1 MLMKYKEKDGVV
13 SLVVTLFIMLIVSL
27 VALSFATLMRREQRQ
42 ALDRQLGS
50 QAFYAAETG
59 INDAMKALEQNPS
72 AVGEINSCSNADQAK
87 ILVDGVQPNRV
98 LDATS
103 NVAYTCVF
111 VDQTPT
117 ELEYSVGRDDTKV
130 IPLNT
135 TSSTFSSVR
144 VYWQDETSLSSF
156 APYNAAQGN
165 FPPLSQ
171 WGANLPGIL
180 KIQLI
185 PATMPL
191 NKADV
196 ANETIDFYAFP
207 STGSSN
213 TFTIGTSPSGSVIE
227 GNCKSNPAAFNMA
240 LQCEVIIS
248 GLNDPK
254 YVMVVRGIY
263 DSSKVIVRGYT
274 SAAPAVAAPISGA
287 QVVIDSTG
295 KAQDVVKRVKVNA
308 PIRPDMPYPNFALQV
323 GDDICKRLRVTPQ
336 ETDVDS
342 ITIDGASLV
351 GDPSCDPATPN

>member
-1 MLMKYKEKDGVV
+1 MLMNKRDKDGVV

-72 AVGEINSCSNADQAK
+72 AVGEINSCSTADQAK
-87 ILVDGVQPNRV
+87 ILVGGLQPNRV
-98 LDATS
+98 LDASS

-135 TSSTFSSVR
+135 TSSTFSTIR
-144 VYWQDETSLSSF
+144 IYWQDETSLGTF
-156 APYNAAQGN
+156 APYDSTLGN
-165 FPPLSQ
+165 FPPLSE
-171 WGANLPGIL
+171 WSANYPGIL

-185 PATMPL
+185 PAELPL
-191 NKADV
+191 NKSDV
-196 ANETIDFYAFP
+196 ANDTIDFYAYP

-213 TFTIGTSPSGSVIE
+213 TFTIGTTSNGSIVE
-227 GNCKSNPAAFNMA
+227 GNCKLVPATFNMA
-240 LQCEVIIS
+240 LQCEATIS
-248 GLNDPK
+248 SLSSSK
-254 YVMVVRGIY
+254 YVMVLRGIY

-274 SAAPAVAAPISGA
+274 SAGGAVAQPISGA

-295 KAQDVVKRVKVNA
+295 KAQDVVKRIKVNA

-342 ITIDGASLV
+342 VSVDGVSLV
-351 GDPSCDPATPN
+351 GDPSCDPATAN